1 MLTVETKVARWRTL
15 YGEMCE
21 AEQRLRQAQDGE
33 RSAGATIAQ
42 LEGEVRALQRRCD
55 DALDEVGTALAA
67 TRPAASTSE
76 PASASRPA

>member
-1 MLTVETKVARWRTL
+1 MLTVETKLARWRTL

-33 RSAGATIAQ
+33 RPASAMIAQ
-42 LEGEVRALQRRCD
+42 LEEEVRALQQRCNG
-55 DALDEVGTALAA
+55 ALDEVGMALAA
-67 TRPAASTSE
+67 KRPAASTAG